1 MPGCRIG
8 AAGGR
13 KKTFK
18 ALPNFCRRFL
28 VLDCSGA
35 FFYRIPASQLPSS
48 RRPPSFGGFSSTTF
62 GVTRDH
68 LPLGAIMI
76 VRGHRELMR
85 RYEELKPGDVFI
97 GLVGDK
103 VLRQSL
109 LIDCLQRGIRCYPSA
124 LAQTLHHFKTAQARI
139 LGRWMLPLTR
149 VISRRSDLLAAA
161 GTYGEAGI
169 TAVVTKQDH
178 MHCGHGVRKWE
189 SAELLYNLAGF
200 SPEAFPFVLQPFL
213 ESFTDI
219 RVVMAGDHREAYVR
233 SNPGS
238 FRKNLSAGGK
248 SSPHEL
254 TPDQTA
260 FCQEVMT
267 RARFPYAHLD
277 LHITEDGRI
286 YLSEITLNG
295 GLKGAK
301 ISRVEL
307 DRRKQLILES
317 QAAKDGA
324 DAGG

>member
-1 MPGCRIG
+1 
-8 AAGGR
+8 
-13 KKTFK
+13 
-18 ALPNFCRRFL
+18 
-28 VLDCSGA
+28 
-35 FFYRIPASQLPSS
+35 
-48 RRPPSFGGFSSTTF
+48 
-62 GVTRDH
+62 
-68 LPLGAIMI
+68 MI
-76 VRGHRELMR
+76 VRGHRELIR
-85 RYEELKPGDVFI
+85 RYEELKPGDIFI

-124 LAQTLHHFKTAQARI
+124 LSQTLHHFKTAQARI

-161 GTYGEAGI
+161 GLYAKAGI
-169 TAVVTKQDH
+169 GPVVTKQDH

-189 SAELLYNLAGF
+189 SVEILYNLAGF
-200 SPEAFPFVLQPFL
+200 SPGAFPFVMQPFL
-213 ESFTDI
+213 ASFTDI
-219 RVVMAGDHREAYVR
+219 RVVVADDYQEAYER

-248 SSPHEL
+248 SRPHEL
-254 TPDQTA
+254 TPEQTS
-260 FCQEVMT
+260 FCREVMT
-267 RARFPYAHLD
+267 RGGFAYAHID
-277 LHITEDGRI
+277 LHVTEEGRI

-301 ISRVEL
+301 ISRDEL
-307 DRRKQLILES
+307 DRRKQMILES